1 MPVAGP
7 SDFKANKFRDYS
19 LSAPRRT
26 SGCPAVR
33 RFVLHFPTQQH
44 RFNEIDSPKES
55 MEIFFTI
62 LIMTL
67 VVSLSSVAAR
77 ILPFQIPLPLVQIA
91 AGALLAFPVF
101 GLHVDFDPELFLVLF
116 IPPLL
121 FADGWKTP
129 INEFLHHGREIMGL
143 ALVLVLI
150 TVVGIGYLIYWLVPG
165 IPLIPAFALAAVLS
179 PTDAVAL
186 SGIVG
191 EGRIPKKIMSIVQG
205 EALMNDA
212 SGLVSLKFAVAVAMG
227 TMVFTWGGA
236 SVEFLKVA
244 VGGLVAGV
252 AICWL
257 YGRSLRLLSRWS
269 GDDPAT
275 QTVLLLLLPFASYLI
290 AEHLGV
296 SGILAAVAAG
306 MTITRSGIIRQAPL
320 AMRLRA
326 NSVWQMLE
334 FVFNGMVFLML
345 GLQLPD
351 ILSTSIAQ
359 ANADPNVELWMLF
372 TDVLLVYAALMVVR
386 FGWLW
391 IMKRTSMRLLKKKP
405 LEFTNYSLR
414 ELLIASFA
422 GVRGA
427 ITLAGVLSIPLF
439 LSNGDPF
446 PARYELVFIATGVIL
461 VSLLVGVVILPILL
475 RDVES
480 IDKVGHRREI
490 QFARAAMAG
499 VAIESLHKMEQRLE
513 TDTEENIDPELLKE
527 VSLRVIGNLR
537 RRAEGKNDIEQ
548 AQFAENLERRFRLNA
563 LRAERAEVYHLRAT
577 QEISNETM
585 QKLLHDL
592 DLLEALL
599 IEKEE

>member
-1 MPVAGP
+1 
-7 SDFKANKFRDYS
+7 
-19 LSAPRRT
+19 
-26 SGCPAVR
+26 
-33 RFVLHFPTQQH
+33 
-44 RFNEIDSPKES
+44 

-62 LIMTL
+62 LILTL
-67 VVSLSSVAAR
+67 VVSLSGVAAR
-77 ILPFQIPLPLVQIA
+77 IIPFQIPLPLVQIA
-91 AGALLAFPVF
+91 TGALLAWPTF

-129 INEFLHHGREIMGL
+129 TSEFLHHGREIIGL

-165 IPLIPAFALAAVLS
+165 IPLLGAFALAAVLS

-191 EGRIPKKIMSIVQG
+191 EGRIPKKIMSILQG

-227 TMVFTWGGA
+227 TMVFTVSGA
-236 SVEFLKVA
+236 TIEFLKVA
-244 VGGLVAGV
+244 IGGLLAGI

-257 YGRSLRLLSRWS
+257 YGKSLRLLSRWS

-290 AEHLGV
+290 AEHIGV

-306 MTITRSGIIRQAPL
+306 MTISRSGIIRQAPL

-326 NSVWQMLE
+326 NSVWHMLE

-345 GLQLPD
+345 GLQLPG
-351 ILSTSIAQ
+351 ILEISIGQ
-359 ANADPNVELWMLF
+359 ANADPNVDLWMLF
-372 TDVLLVYAALMVVR
+372 ASVALIYAALMVVR

-391 IMKRTSMRLLKKKP
+391 TMQVISNRLLKKKP
-405 LEFTNYSLR
+405 MEFTHYSTR
-414 ELLIASFA
+414 ELLVASFA

-439 LSNGDPF
+439 LSNGEPY
-446 PARYELVFIATGVIL
+446 PARYELVFLATGVIL
-461 VSLLVGVVILPILL
+461 VSLVVGVILL
-475 RDVES
+475 PLLLRGVAGT
-480 IDKVGHRREI
+480 DKSEHRREEL
-490 QFARAAMAG
+490 MAK
-499 VAIESLHKMEQRLE
+499 VVMAETAIESLHKMEERLVS
-513 TDTEENIDPELLKE
+513 DTEENIDADLLKE

-537 RRAEGKNDIEQ
+537 RRADGKADLERSQ
-548 AQFAENLERRFRLNA
+548 YAENLERRFRLTA
-563 LRAERAEVYHLRAT
+563 LRAERGELYHLRAT
-577 QEISNETM
+577 QKISNETM

-592 DLLEALL
+592 DLLETLL
-599 IEKEE
+599 VEKES

>member
-1 MPVAGP
+1 
-7 SDFKANKFRDYS
+7 
-19 LSAPRRT
+19 
-26 SGCPAVR
+26 
-33 RFVLHFPTQQH
+33 
-44 RFNEIDSPKES
+44 

-67 VVSLSSVAAR
+67 VVSLSGVAAR
-77 ILPFQIPLPLVQIA
+77 IIPFQIPLPLVQIA
-91 AGALLAFPVF
+91 AGALLAWPTF

-129 INEFLHHGREIMGL
+129 TSEFLHHGREIIGL

-150 TVVGIGYLIYWLVPG
+150 TVVGIGYLIYWMVPG

-191 EGRIPKKIMSIVQG
+191 EGRIPKKIMSILQG

-227 TMVFTWGGA
+227 TMVFTVSGA

-244 VGGLVAGV
+244 IGGLLAGIAV
-252 AICWL
+252 CWL
-257 YGRSLRLLSRWS
+257 FGKSLRLFSRLS
-269 GDDPAT
+269 GEDPAT
-275 QTVLLLLLPFASYLI
+275 QTVLLMLLPFASYLI

-306 MTITRSGIIRQAPL
+306 MSITHSGIMRRAPL

-345 GLQLPD
+345 GLQLPG
-351 ILSTSIAQ
+351 ILQTSVEQ
-359 ANADPNVELWMLF
+359 ANADPNVQLWMLF
-372 TDVLLVYAALMVVR
+372 TDIVIIYGALMIVR
-386 FGWLW
+386 FSWLW
-391 IMKRTSMRLLKKKP
+391 IMQRISRRFMTKRPM
-405 LEFTNYSLR
+405 EFGSYSTR
-414 ELLIASFA
+414 ELLVASFA

-427 ITLAGVLSIPLF
+427 ITLAGVLSIPLL
-439 LSNGDPF
+439 LSNGEDF
-446 PARYELVFIATGVIL
+446 PARYELIFLATGVIL
-461 VSLLVGVVILPILL
+461 FSLLVGVVLLPMLL
-475 RDVES
+475 RGVEG
-480 IDKVGHRREI
+480 IDKSAHRHEI
-490 QFARAAMAG
+490 QNARAEMAG
-499 VAIESLHKMEQRLE
+499 VAIESLRKMEERLIA
-513 TDTEENIDPELLKE
+513 DTEENIDNELLKE
-527 VSLRVIGNLR
+527 VSSRVSSNLR
-537 RRAEGKNDIEQ
+537 RRIDGNEDAER
-548 AQFAENLERRFRLNA
+548 ALFAENLERRFRLTA

-577 QEISNETM
+577 QKISNEAM
-585 QKLLHDL
+585 VKLLHDL

-599 IEKEE
+599 VEKEE

>member
-1 MPVAGP
+1 
-7 SDFKANKFRDYS
+7 
-19 LSAPRRT
+19 
-26 SGCPAVR
+26 
-33 RFVLHFPTQQH
+33 
-44 RFNEIDSPKES
+44 

-461 VSLLVGVVILPILL
+461 VSLLVGVVLLPILL

-513 TDTEENIDPELLKE
+513 NDTQENIDPELLKE

>member
-1 MPVAGP
+1 
-7 SDFKANKFRDYS
+7 
-19 LSAPRRT
+19 
-26 SGCPAVR
+26 
-33 RFVLHFPTQQH
+33 
-44 RFNEIDSPKES
+44 

-67 VVSLSSVAAR
+67 VVSLSGVAAR
-77 ILPFQIPLPLVQIA
+77 ILPFQIPLPLVQIL
-91 AGALLAFPVF
+91 AGALLAWPTF

-129 INEFLHHGREIMGL
+129 ISEFLHHGREIIGL

-150 TVVGIGYLIYWLVPG
+150 TVVGIGYLIYWMVPG

-236 SVEFLKVA
+236 SIEFLKVA
-244 VGGLVAGV
+244 IGGLIAGV
-252 AICWL
+252 AVCWL
-257 YGRSLRLLSRWS
+257 YGKSLRLLS
-269 GDDPAT
+269 
-275 QTVLLLLLPFASYLI
+275 
-290 AEHLGV
+290 
-296 SGILAAVAAG
+296 
-306 MTITRSGIIRQAPL
+306 RQAPL

-351 ILSTSIAQ
+351 IIGTSIDA

-372 TDVLLVYAALMVVR
+372 TDIILVYGALMVVR

-391 IMKRTSMRLLKKKP
+391 IMQRLSKRVLKKKP
-405 LEFTNYSLR
+405 MEFANYSLR

-439 LSNGDPF
+439 LTNGQPF

-461 VSLLVGVVILPILL
+461 FSLLVGVVVLPLLL
-475 RDVES
+475 RGVDG
-480 IDKVGHRREI
+480 IDKAGHRREL
-490 QFARAAMAG
+490 QNARAVMAS
-499 VAIESLHKMEQRLE
+499 VAIESLHKMEARLE
-513 TDTEENIDPELLKE
+513 NDTEENIDPELLKE

-537 RRAEGKNDIEQ
+537 RRADGKSDLEQ
-548 AQFAENLERRFRLNA
+548 ALFAENLERRFRLTA

-577 QEISNETM
+577 QQISSESM
-585 QKLLHDL
+585 QRLLRDL